1 MVKLNKNKFKQS
13 FETKMYS
20 LYAQSIKD
28 ATDEQLLNVLCSVIK
43 DIISKKWVD
52 NKLDSQKE
60 VYYFSIEFLL
70 GRQLKSNLLNLGI
83 EDVVRTGLKELN
95 IDLDNL
101 INAESDPALGNGG
114 LGRLA
119 ACFLDSM
126 ASLDI
131 SGHGY
136 GIRYKHGLFEQKF
149 INGYQVE
156 VPDNWLTQGGYVW
169 ETVRPNKAI
178 VVKFEGNVNLVD
190 KNGRLEVNHTD
201 YIPVMAMPYDIPI
214 IGYRNNSI
222 NTLRLFKSEVL
233 SRDFGPL
240 TIHAKNSYG
249 SYEDAL
255 KYKYYAEEIS
265 QVLYPNDSNYAGRLL
280 RLKQEYFFVSAGIQ
294 DIIRKYKKNKLDIK
308 KLNEK
313 VAIHINDTHPTLCI
327 PELMR
332 ILLDE
337 EGLSWDEAW
346 NITIN
351 TVSYTNHTIMTEA
364 MERWPKEMLKTL
376 LPRIY
381 MIIEEIDRRYMNEL
395 EESKYD
401 HDKIYRMSIIDNNDI
416 KMANL
421 SIVGSHS
428 VNGVAKLHT
437 ELLKKEVLKDFYDH
451 EPEKFNN
458 KTNGITHRRWLIRS
472 NPELTNL
479 LLDTIG
485 ESFIKH
491 PTDLE
496 NFGNYLNDKNVLKRL
511 GEIKKG
517 NKERLAQEVYKSKGI
532 VIDTNSIF
540 DVQIKRIH
548 AYKRQILNCLRIMEL
563 YNKLIDNPNLDII
576 PRTFIFAGK
585 AAPGYYLA
593 KNTIELICRVAETVN
608 NDPRVNGKIKVV
620 MLENY
625 QVSLAEKIIPA
636 TDLSEQISTTTKEA
650 SGTSNM
656 KFMMNGAITI
666 ATLDGANIEIKD
678 EVGEDNII
686 IFGLNAEEVLN
697 YHKNG
702 GYSSWD
708 ICNKDPRLQR
718 VTNDL
723 INGKYCRDKD
733 RFRSIYE
740 NLLTYNDE
748 FFVLKDFD
756 SYLYAQERV
765 NKLYMDKERWQK
777 MCGINIAHSGI
788 FSSDR
793 TIKEYATGIWGSTVI
808 YKNL

>member
-1 MVKLNKNKFKQS
+1 MVKINKNEFKQN

-20 LYAQSIKD
+20 LYAQPIKD
-28 ATDEQLLNVLCSVIK
+28 ATNEQLLNVLGSVIK
-43 DIISKKWVD
+43 DLISKKWID

-83 EDVVRTGLKELN
+83 EDVVRTSLKELD

-156 VPDNWLTQGGYVW
+156 VPDNWLTHGGYAW

-178 VVKFEGNVNLVD
+178 VVKFEGNISLVD
-190 KNGRLEVNHTD
+190 KNGRLEANHTD

-265 QVLYPNDSNYAGRLL
+265 QVLYPNDSNYAGKLL

-337 EGLSWDEAW
+337 EKLSWDEAW

-351 TVSYTNHTIMTEA
+351 TISYTNHTIMTEA

-381 MIIEEIDRRYMNEL
+381 MIIEEINRRYINEL
-395 EESKYD
+395 KESNYD
-401 HDKIYRMSIIDNNDI
+401 NDKIYRMSIIDNNDI

-437 ELLKKEVLKDFYDH
+437 ELLKKEVLKDFYEH
-451 EPEKFNN
+451 EPQKFNN
-458 KTNGITHRRWLIRS
+458 KTNGIAHRRWLIS
-472 NPELTNL
+472 ANSELSDLITEL
-479 LLDTIG
+479 ISKDWKKDTSKLKEL
-485 ESFIKH
+485 ESYI
-491 PTDLE
+491 
-496 NFGNYLNDKNVLKRL
+496 NDKTVLDKI
-511 GEIKKG
+511 GKIKYH
-517 NKERLAQEVYKSKGI
+517 NKERLAKFIKEKYN
-532 VIDTNSIF
+532 IDINPNSIF
-540 DVQIKRIH
+540 DVQIKRLH
-548 AYKRQILNCLRIMEL
+548 AYKRQLLNALHILHLYHEL
-563 YNKLIDNPNLDII
+563 LENPNFDME
-576 PRTFIFAGK
+576 PRTFIFGAK

-593 KNTIELICRVAETVN
+593 KCIIKFINSLADKIN
-608 NDPRVNGKIKVV
+608 NDPRINNKIKVV
-620 MLENY
+620 FLENY
-625 QVSLAEKIIPA
+625 GVSTAELIIPA
-636 TDLSEQISTTTKEA
+636 ADVSEQISTTTKEA
-650 SGTSNM
+650 SGTGNM
-656 KFMMNGAITI
+656 KLMMNGAITL
-666 ATLDGANIEIKD
+666 ATLDGANIEIFD
-678 EVGEDNII
+678 QVGKDNIV
-686 IFGLNAEEVLN
+686 IFGLSANEVLN
-697 YHKNG
+697 YNKFG
-702 GYSSWD
+702 GYSALDLYNSNRN
-708 ICNKDPRLQR
+708 IKR
-718 VTNDL
+718 VVDDL
-723 INGKYCRDKD
+723 INGFIPNMEKEGRQ
-733 RFRSIYE
+733 IYDS
-740 NLLTYNDE
+740 LITYNDE
-748 FFVLKDFD
+748 YFVLRDIEN
-756 SYLYAQERV
+756 YIEAQEKI
-765 NKLYMDKERWQK
+765 NKLYKNKDKWNQITL
-777 MCGINIAHSGI
+777 INIANSGI

-793 TIKEYATGIWGSTVI
+793 TIEEYAQDIWFKGCEEDE
-808 YKNL
+808 

>member
-136 GIRYKHGLFEQKF
+136 GIRYKYGLFEQKF

-458 KTNGITHRRWLIRS
+458 KTNGIAHRRWLISS
-472 NPELTNL
+472 NTELSDLITGL
-479 LLDTIG
+479 ISEDWKTDTRKLKELEEHRHDKAVLEKIG
-485 ESFIKH
+485 QIKY
-491 PTDLE
+491 
-496 NFGNYLNDKNVLKRL
+496 N
-511 GEIKKG
+511 
-517 NKERLAQEVYKSKGI
+517 NKERLAKFIKEKYD
-532 VIDTNSIF
+532 IDVNPNSIF
-540 DVQIKRIH
+540 DVQIKRLH
-548 AYKRQILNCLRIMEL
+548 AYKRQLLNALHILHLYHEL
-563 YNKLIDNPNLDII
+563 LENPNFDME
-576 PRTFIFAGK
+576 PRTFIFGAK

-593 KNTIELICRVAETVN
+593 KCI
-608 NDPRVNGKIKVV
+608 IKFI
-620 MLENY
+620 N
-625 QVSLAEKIIPA
+625 SLAEKINNDPRIDNKIKVVFIENYDVSKAELIIPA
-636 TDLSEQISTTTKEA
+636 ADVSEQISTTTKEA
-650 SGTSNM
+650 SGTGNM
-656 KFMMNGAITI
+656 KLMMNGAITL
-666 ATLDGANIEIKD
+666 ATLDGANIEIFD
-678 EVGEDNII
+678 QVGEDNIV
-686 IFGLNAEEVLN
+686 IFGLSANEVLN
-697 YHKNG
+697 YNKFG
-702 GYSSWD
+702 GYSALDLYNS
-708 ICNKDPRLQR
+708 NR
-718 VTNDL
+718 VIKRVVDDL
-723 INGKYCRDKD
+723 VNGFIPNMEKEGRQ
-733 RFRSIYE
+733 IYDS
-740 NLLTYNDE
+740 LITYNDE
-748 FFVLKDFD
+748 YFVLRDMEN
-756 SYLYAQERV
+756 YIEAQEKIDRLYK
-765 NKLYMDKERWQK
+765 NKEKWNEMAL
-777 MCGINIAHSGI
+777 INIANSGV

-793 TIKEYATGIWGSTVI
+793 TIAEYAEDIWFKGCE
-808 YKNL
+808 

>member
-1 MVKLNKNKFKQS
+1 MAKINKNKFKQS

-20 LYAQSIKD
+20 LYAQSIND

-83 EDVVRTGLKELN
+83 ENVVRESLKELN

-169 ETVRPNKAI
+169 ETVRPNKSI
-178 VVKFEGNVNLVD
+178 VVKFEGNVNLID

-201 YIPVMAMPYDIPI
+201 YLPIMAMPYDIPI
-214 IGYRNNSI
+214 IGYDNNSI

-240 TIHAKNSYG
+240 TVNARNSYG

-294 DIIRKYKKNKLDIK
+294 DIIRKYKKKKLDIK

-351 TVSYTNHTIMTEA
+351 TISYTNHTIMTEA
-364 MERWPKEMLKTL
+364 MERWPKEMVKRLI
-376 LPRIY
+376 PRIY
-381 MIIEEIDRRYMNEL
+381 MIIEEINKRYVKEL
-395 EESKYD
+395 ENSKYD
-401 HDKIYRMSIIDNNDI
+401 YEKIYRMSIIDNNDI

-437 ELLKKEVLKDFYDH
+437 ELLKKEVLKDFYEY

-458 KTNGITHRRWLIRS
+458 KTNGIAHRRWLISANSELS
-472 NPELTNL
+472 NLITGLISEDWKTDTNKL
-479 LLDTIG
+479 KG
-485 ESFIKH
+485 
-491 PTDLE
+491 LE
-496 NFGNYLNDKNVLKRL
+496 IYRNNKNVLEKI
-511 GEIKKG
+511 GKIKYR
-517 NKERLAQEVYKSKGI
+517 NKERLAKFIKEKYD
-532 VIDTNSIF
+532 IDINPNSIF
-540 DVQIKRIH
+540 DVQVKRLH
-548 AYKRQILNCLRIMEL
+548 AYKRQLLNALHILHLYHEL
-563 YNKLIDNPNLDII
+563 LENPNFDME
-576 PRTFIFAGK
+576 PRTFIFGAK

-593 KNTIELICRVAETVN
+593 KCIIKFINSLADKIN
-608 NDPRVNGKIKVV
+608 NDPRIDNKIKVV
-620 MLENY
+620 FIENY
-625 QVSLAEKIIPA
+625 GVSIAELIIPA
-636 TDLSEQISTTTKEA
+636 ADVSEQISTTTKEA
-650 SGTSNM
+650 SGTGNM
-656 KFMMNGAITI
+656 KFMMNGAITL
-666 ATLDGANIEIKD
+666 ATLDGANIEIFD
-678 EVGEDNII
+678 QVGKDNIV
-686 IFGLNAEEVLN
+686 IFGLSANEVLDYN
-697 YHKNG
+697 KFG
-702 GYSSWD
+702 GYSALDLYNSNRD
-708 ICNKDPRLQR
+708 IKR
-718 VTNDL
+718 VVDDL
-723 INGKYCRDKD
+723 INGFIPNMEKEGRE
-733 RFRSIYE
+733 IYDS
-740 NLLTYNDE
+740 LITYNDE
-748 FFVLKDFD
+748 YFVLRDIEN
-756 SYLYAQERV
+756 YIEAQEKID
-765 NKLYMDKERWQK
+765 KLYKNKDKWNE
-777 MCGINIAHSGI
+777 MALINIANSGV

-793 TIKEYATGIWGSTVI
+793 TIAEYAQDIWFKGCEG
-808 YKNL
+808 NE

>member
-1 MVKLNKNKFKQS
+1 
-13 FETKMYS
+13 MYS

-136 GIRYKHGLFEQKF
+136 GIRYKYGLFEQKF

-364 MERWPKEMLKTL
+364 MERWPKKMLKTL

-458 KTNGITHRRWLIRS
+458 KTNGIAHRRWLISS
-472 NPELTNL
+472 NTELSDLITGL
-479 LLDTIG
+479 ISEDWKTDTRKLK
-485 ESFIKH
+485 E
-491 PTDLE
+491 LE
-496 NFGNYLNDKNVLKRL
+496 AHRNDKAVLEKI
-511 GEIKKG
+511 GQIKYN
-517 NKERLAQEVYKSKGI
+517 NKERLAKFIKEKYD
-532 VIDTNSIF
+532 IDVNPNSIF
-540 DVQIKRIH
+540 DVQIKRLH
-548 AYKRQILNCLRIMEL
+548 AYKRQLLNALHILHLYHEL
-563 YNKLIDNPNLDII
+563 LENPNFDME
-576 PRTFIFAGK
+576 PRTFIFGAK

-593 KNTIELICRVAETVN
+593 KCI
-608 NDPRVNGKIKVV
+608 IKFI
-620 MLENY
+620 N
-625 QVSLAEKIIPA
+625 SLAEKINNDPRIDNKIKVVFIENYDVSKAELIIPA
-636 TDLSEQISTTTKEA
+636 ADVSEQISTTTKEA
-650 SGTSNM
+650 SGTGNM
-656 KFMMNGAITI
+656 KLMMNGAITL
-666 ATLDGANIEIKD
+666 ATLDGANIEIFD
-678 EVGEDNII
+678 QVGEDNIV
-686 IFGLNAEEVLN
+686 IFGLSANEVLN
-697 YHKNG
+697 YNKFG
-702 GYSSWD
+702 GYSALDLYNS
-708 ICNKDPRLQR
+708 NR
-718 VTNDL
+718 VIKRVVDDL
-723 INGKYCRDKD
+723 VNGFIPNMEKEGRQ
-733 RFRSIYE
+733 IYDS
-740 NLLTYNDE
+740 LITYNDE
-748 FFVLKDFD
+748 YFVLRDMEN
-756 SYLYAQERV
+756 YIEAQEKIDRLYK
-765 NKLYMDKERWQK
+765 NKEKWNEMAL
-777 MCGINIAHSGI
+777 INIANSGV

-793 TIKEYATGIWGSTVI
+793 TIAEYAEDIWFKGCE
-808 YKNL
+808 

>member
-458 KTNGITHRRWLIRS
+458 KTNGIAHRRWLISS
-472 NPELTNL
+472 NTELSDLITGL
-479 LLDTIG
+479 ISEDWKTDTRKLK
-485 ESFIKH
+485 E
-491 PTDLE
+491 LE
-496 NFGNYLNDKNVLKRL
+496 AHRNDKAVLEKI
-511 GEIKKG
+511 GQIKYN
-517 NKERLAQEVYKSKGI
+517 NKERLAKFIKEKYD
-532 VIDTNSIF
+532 IDVNPNSIF
-540 DVQIKRIH
+540 DVQIKRLH
-548 AYKRQILNCLRIMEL
+548 AYKRQLLNALHILHLYHEL
-563 YNKLIDNPNLDII
+563 LENPNFDME
-576 PRTFIFAGK
+576 PRTFIFGAK

-593 KNTIELICRVAETVN
+593 KCI
-608 NDPRVNGKIKVV
+608 IKFI
-620 MLENY
+620 N
-625 QVSLAEKIIPA
+625 SLAEKINNDPRIDNKIKVVFIENYDVSKAELIIPA
-636 TDLSEQISTTTKEA
+636 ADVSEQISTTTKEA
-650 SGTSNM
+650 SGTGNM
-656 KFMMNGAITI
+656 KLMMNGAITL
-666 ATLDGANIEIKD
+666 ATLDGANIEIFD
-678 EVGEDNII
+678 QVGEDNIV
-686 IFGLNAEEVLN
+686 IFGLSANEVLN
-697 YHKNG
+697 YNKFG
-702 GYSSWD
+702 GYSALDLYNS
-708 ICNKDPRLQR
+708 NR
-718 VTNDL
+718 VIKRVVDDL
-723 INGKYCRDKD
+723 VNGFIPNMEKEGRQ
-733 RFRSIYE
+733 IYDS
-740 NLLTYNDE
+740 LITYNDE
-748 FFVLKDFD
+748 YFVLRDMEN
-756 SYLYAQERV
+756 YIEAQEKIDR
-765 NKLYMDKERWQK
+765 LYKDKEKWNE
-777 MCGINIAHSGI
+777 MALINIANSGV

-793 TIKEYATGIWGSTVI
+793 TIAEYAEDIWFKGCE
-808 YKNL
+808 

>member
-119 ACFLDSM
+119 ACYLDSM

-136 GIRYKHGLFEQKF
+136 GIRYKYGLFEQNF

-458 KTNGITHRRWLIRS
+458 KTNGIAHRRWLISS
-472 NPELTNL
+472 NTELSDLITGL
-479 LLDTIG
+479 ISEDWKTDTRKLK
-485 ESFIKH
+485 E
-491 PTDLE
+491 LE
-496 NFGNYLNDKNVLKRL
+496 AHRNDKAVLEKI
-511 GEIKKG
+511 GQIKYN
-517 NKERLAQEVYKSKGI
+517 NKERLAKFIKEKYD
-532 VIDTNSIF
+532 IDVNPNSIF
-540 DVQIKRIH
+540 DVQIKRLH
-548 AYKRQILNCLRIMEL
+548 AYKRQLLNALHILHLYHEL
-563 YNKLIDNPNLDII
+563 LENPNFDME
-576 PRTFIFAGK
+576 PRTFIFGAK

-593 KNTIELICRVAETVN
+593 KCI
-608 NDPRVNGKIKVV
+608 IKFI
-620 MLENY
+620 N
-625 QVSLAEKIIPA
+625 SLAEKINNDPRIDNKIKVVFIENYDVSKAELIIPA
-636 TDLSEQISTTTKEA
+636 ADVSEQISTTTKEA
-650 SGTSNM
+650 SGTGNM
-656 KFMMNGAITI
+656 KLMMNGAITL
-666 ATLDGANIEIKD
+666 ATLDGANIEIFD
-678 EVGEDNII
+678 QVGEDNIV
-686 IFGLNAEEVLN
+686 IFGLSANEVLN
-697 YHKNG
+697 YNKFG
-702 GYSSWD
+702 GYSALDLYNS
-708 ICNKDPRLQR
+708 NR
-718 VTNDL
+718 VIKRVVDDL
-723 INGKYCRDKD
+723 VNGFIPNMEKEGRQ
-733 RFRSIYE
+733 IYDS
-740 NLLTYNDE
+740 LITYNDE
-748 FFVLKDFD
+748 YFVLRDMEN
-756 SYLYAQERV
+756 YIEAQEKIDRLYK
-765 NKLYMDKERWQK
+765 NKEKWNEMAL
-777 MCGINIAHSGI
+777 INIANSGV

-793 TIKEYATGIWGSTVI
+793 TIAEYAEDIWFKGCE
-808 YKNL
+808 

>member
-1 MVKLNKNKFKQS
+1 MVKINKNEFKQN

-20 LYAQSIKD
+20 LYAQPIKD
-28 ATDEQLLNVLCSVIK
+28 ATNEQLLNVLGSVIK
-43 DIISKKWVD
+43 DLISKKWID

-83 EDVVRTGLKELN
+83 EDVVRTALQEFN

-101 INAESDPALGNGG
+101 INTELDPALGNGG

-126 ASLDI
+126 ASVGI

-136 GIRYKHGLFEQKF
+136 GIRYKYGLFEQKF

-169 ETVRPNKAI
+169 EIVRPNKAI

-214 IGYRNNSI
+214 IGYKNNCI

-233 SRDFGPL
+233 SRDFGSI
-240 TIHAKNSYG
+240 TTHAKNSHG
-249 SYEDAL
+249 SYDDAL

-308 KLNEK
+308 KLHEK

-332 ILLDE
+332 ILLDDE
-337 EGLSWDEAW
+337 MLSWDEAW

-351 TVSYTNHTIMTEA
+351 TISYTNHTIMTEA

-381 MIIEEIDRRYMNEL
+381 MIIEEINRRYIKEL
-395 EESKYD
+395 KESNYD
-401 HDKIYRMSIIDNNDI
+401 NDKIYRMSIIDNNDV

-437 ELLKKEVLKDFYDH
+437 ELLKKEVLKDFYEY
-451 EPEKFNN
+451 EPQKFNN
-458 KTNGITHRRWLIRS
+458 KTNGIAHRRWLIS
-472 NPELTNL
+472 ANNELSDLITEL
-479 LLDTIG
+479 ISEDWKVDTSKLK
-485 ESFIKH
+485 E
-491 PTDLE
+491 LE
-496 NFGNYLNDKNVLKRL
+496 AYINDKTILEKI
-511 GEIKKG
+511 GKIKYH
-517 NKERLAQEVYKSKGI
+517 NKERLAKFIKEKYN
-532 VIDTNSIF
+532 IDINPNSIF
-540 DVQIKRIH
+540 DVQIKRLH
-548 AYKRQILNCLRIMEL
+548 AYKRQLLNALHILHLYHEL
-563 YNKLIDNPNLDII
+563 LENPNFDME
-576 PRTFIFAGK
+576 PRTFIFGAK

-593 KNTIELICRVAETVN
+593 KCIIKFINSLADKIN
-608 NDPRVNGKIKVV
+608 NDPRINNKIKVV
-620 MLENY
+620 FLENY
-625 QVSLAEKIIPA
+625 GVSTAELIIPA
-636 TDLSEQISTTTKEA
+636 ADVSEQISTTTKEA
-650 SGTSNM
+650 SGTGNM
-656 KFMMNGAITI
+656 KLMMNGAITL
-666 ATLDGANIEIKD
+666 ATLDGANIEIFD
-678 EVGEDNII
+678 QVGKDNIV
-686 IFGLNAEEVLN
+686 IFGLSANEVLN
-697 YHKNG
+697 YNKFG
-702 GYSSWD
+702 GYSALDLYNSNRN
-708 ICNKDPRLQR
+708 IKR
-718 VTNDL
+718 VVDDL
-723 INGKYCRDKD
+723 INGFIPNIEIEGRQ
-733 RFRSIYE
+733 IYDS
-740 NLLTYNDE
+740 LITYNDE
-748 FFVLKDFD
+748 YFVLRDIEN
-756 SYLYAQERV
+756 YIEAQEKI
-765 NKLYMDKERWQK
+765 NKLYKNKDKWNQ
-777 MCGINIAHSGI
+777 MTLINIANSGI

-793 TIKEYATGIWGSTVI
+793 TIEEYAKDIWFKGCEEDE
-808 YKNL
+808 

>member
-1 MVKLNKNKFKQS
+1 
-13 FETKMYS
+13 MYS
-20 LYAQSIKD
+20 LYAQSIND

-83 EDVVRTGLKELN
+83 ENVVRESLKELN

-178 VVKFEGNVNLVD
+178 VVKFEGNVNLID

-201 YIPVMAMPYDIPI
+201 YLPIMAMPYDIPI
-214 IGYRNNSI
+214 IGYDNNSI

-240 TIHAKNSYG
+240 TVNARNSYG

-294 DIIRKYKKNKLDIK
+294 DIIRKYKKKKLDIK

-351 TVSYTNHTIMTEA
+351 TISYTNHTIMTEA
-364 MERWPKEMLKTL
+364 MERWPKEMVKRLI
-376 LPRIY
+376 PRIY
-381 MIIEEIDRRYMNEL
+381 MIIEEINKRYVKEL
-395 EESKYD
+395 ENSKYD
-401 HDKIYRMSIIDNNDI
+401 YEKIYRMSIIDNNDI

-437 ELLKKEVLKDFYDH
+437 ELLKKEVLKDFYEY

-458 KTNGITHRRWLIRS
+458 KTNGIAHRRWLISANSELS
-472 NPELTNL
+472 NLITGLISEDWKTDTNKL
-479 LLDTIG
+479 KG
-485 ESFIKH
+485 
-491 PTDLE
+491 LE
-496 NFGNYLNDKNVLKRL
+496 IYRNNKNVLEKI
-511 GEIKKG
+511 GKIKYR
-517 NKERLAQEVYKSKGI
+517 NKERLAKFIKEKYD
-532 VIDTNSIF
+532 IDINPNSIF
-540 DVQIKRIH
+540 DVQVKRLH
-548 AYKRQILNCLRIMEL
+548 AYKRQLLNALHILHLYHEL
-563 YNKLIDNPNLDII
+563 LENPNFDME
-576 PRTFIFAGK
+576 PRTFIFGAK

-593 KNTIELICRVAETVN
+593 KCIIKFINSLADKIN
-608 NDPRVNGKIKVV
+608 NDPRIDNKIKVV
-620 MLENY
+620 FIENY
-625 QVSLAEKIIPA
+625 GVSIAELIIPA
-636 TDLSEQISTTTKEA
+636 ADVSEQISTTTKEA
-650 SGTSNM
+650 SGTGNM
-656 KFMMNGAITI
+656 KFMMNGAITL
-666 ATLDGANIEIKD
+666 ATLDGANIEIFD
-678 EVGEDNII
+678 QVGKDNIV
-686 IFGLNAEEVLN
+686 IFGLSANEVLDYN
-697 YHKNG
+697 KFG
-702 GYSSWD
+702 GYSALDLYNSNRD
-708 ICNKDPRLQR
+708 IKR
-718 VTNDL
+718 VVDDL
-723 INGKYCRDKD
+723 INGFIPNMEKEGRE
-733 RFRSIYE
+733 IYDS
-740 NLLTYNDE
+740 LITYNDE
-748 FFVLKDFD
+748 YFVLRDIEN
-756 SYLYAQERV
+756 YIEAQEKID
-765 NKLYMDKERWQK
+765 KLYKNKDKWNE
-777 MCGINIAHSGI
+777 MALINIANSGV

-793 TIKEYATGIWGSTVI
+793 TIAEYAQDIWFKGCEG
-808 YKNL
+808 NE

>member
-1 MVKLNKNKFKQS
+1 MVEINKNNFKQS

-28 ATDEQLLNVLCSVIK
+28 ATNEQLLNVLCSVIK
-43 DIISKKWVD
+43 DLISKKWID

-83 EDVVRTGLKELN
+83 EDVVRTSLKELD

-156 VPDNWLTQGGYVW
+156 VPDNWLTHGGYAW

-178 VVKFEGNVNLVD
+178 VVKFEGNISLVD
-190 KNGRLEVNHTD
+190 KNGRLEANHTD

-265 QVLYPNDSNYAGRLL
+265 QVLYPNDSNYAGKLL

-337 EGLSWDEAW
+337 EKLSWDEAW

-351 TVSYTNHTIMTEA
+351 TISYTNHTIMTEA

-381 MIIEEIDRRYMNEL
+381 MIIEEINRRYINEL
-395 EESKYD
+395 KESNYD
-401 HDKIYRMSIIDNNDI
+401 NDKIYRMSIIDNNDI

-437 ELLKKEVLKDFYDH
+437 ELLKKEVLKDFYEH
-451 EPEKFNN
+451 EPQKFNN
-458 KTNGITHRRWLIRS
+458 KTNGIAHRRWLIS
-472 NPELTNL
+472 ANSELSDLITEL
-479 LLDTIG
+479 ISKDWKKDTSKLKEL
-485 ESFIKH
+485 ESYI
-491 PTDLE
+491 
-496 NFGNYLNDKNVLKRL
+496 NDKTVLDKI
-511 GEIKKG
+511 GKIKYH
-517 NKERLAQEVYKSKGI
+517 NKERLAKFIKEKYN
-532 VIDTNSIF
+532 IDINPNSIF
-540 DVQIKRIH
+540 DVQIKRLH
-548 AYKRQILNCLRIMEL
+548 AYKRQLLNALHILHLYHEL
-563 YNKLIDNPNLDII
+563 LENPNFDME
-576 PRTFIFAGK
+576 PRTFIFGAK

-593 KNTIELICRVAETVN
+593 KCIIKFINSLADKIN
-608 NDPRVNGKIKVV
+608 NDPRINNKIKVV
-620 MLENY
+620 FLENY
-625 QVSLAEKIIPA
+625 GVSTAELIIPA
-636 TDLSEQISTTTKEA
+636 ADVSEQISTTTKEA
-650 SGTSNM
+650 SGTGNM
-656 KFMMNGAITI
+656 KLMMNGAITL
-666 ATLDGANIEIKD
+666 ATLDGANIEIFD
-678 EVGEDNII
+678 QVGKDNIV
-686 IFGLNAEEVLN
+686 IFGLSANEVLN
-697 YHKNG
+697 YNKFG
-702 GYSSWD
+702 GYSALDLYNSNRN
-708 ICNKDPRLQR
+708 IKR
-718 VTNDL
+718 VVDDL
-723 INGKYCRDKD
+723 INGFIPNIEIEGRQ
-733 RFRSIYE
+733 IYDS
-740 NLLTYNDE
+740 LITYNDE
-748 FFVLKDFD
+748 YFVLRDIEN
-756 SYLYAQERV
+756 YIEAQEKI
-765 NKLYMDKERWQK
+765 NKLYKNKDKWNQITL
-777 MCGINIAHSGI
+777 INIANSGI

-793 TIKEYATGIWGSTVI
+793 TIEEYAQDIWFKGCEEDE
-808 YKNL
+808 

>member
-136 GIRYKHGLFEQKF
+136 GIRYKYGLFEQKF
-149 INGYQVE
+149 INGCQVE

-458 KTNGITHRRWLIRS
+458 KTNGIAHRRWLISS
-472 NPELTNL
+472 NTELSDLITGL
-479 LLDTIG
+479 ISEDWKTDTRKLK
-485 ESFIKH
+485 E
-491 PTDLE
+491 LE
-496 NFGNYLNDKNVLKRL
+496 AHRNDKAVLEKI
-511 GEIKKG
+511 GQIKYN
-517 NKERLAQEVYKSKGI
+517 NKERLAKFIKEKYD
-532 VIDTNSIF
+532 IDVNPNSIF
-540 DVQIKRIH
+540 DVQIKRLH
-548 AYKRQILNCLRIMEL
+548 AYKRQLLNALHILHLYHEL
-563 YNKLIDNPNLDII
+563 LENPNFDME
-576 PRTFIFAGK
+576 PRTFIFGAK

-593 KNTIELICRVAETVN
+593 KCI
-608 NDPRVNGKIKVV
+608 IKFI
-620 MLENY
+620 N
-625 QVSLAEKIIPA
+625 SLAEKINNDPRIDNKIKVVFIENYDVSKAELIIPA
-636 TDLSEQISTTTKEA
+636 ADVSEQISTTTKEA
-650 SGTSNM
+650 SGTGNM
-656 KFMMNGAITI
+656 KLMMNGAITL
-666 ATLDGANIEIKD
+666 ATLDGANIEIFD
-678 EVGEDNII
+678 QVGEDNIV
-686 IFGLNAEEVLN
+686 IFGLSANEVLN
-697 YHKNG
+697 YNKFG
-702 GYSSWD
+702 GYSALDLYNS
-708 ICNKDPRLQR
+708 NR
-718 VTNDL
+718 VIKRVVDDL
-723 INGKYCRDKD
+723 VNGFIPNMEKEGRQ
-733 RFRSIYE
+733 IYDS
-740 NLLTYNDE
+740 LITYNDE
-748 FFVLKDFD
+748 YFVLRDMEN
-756 SYLYAQERV
+756 YIEAQEKIDRLYK
-765 NKLYMDKERWQK
+765 NKEKWNEMAL
-777 MCGINIAHSGI
+777 INIANSGV

-793 TIKEYATGIWGSTVI
+793 TIAEYAEDIWFKGCE
-808 YKNL
+808 

>member
-1 MVKLNKNKFKQS
+1 
-13 FETKMYS
+13 MYS

-458 KTNGITHRRWLIRS
+458 KTNGIAHRRWLISS
-472 NPELTNL
+472 NTELSDLITGL
-479 LLDTIG
+479 ISEDWKTDTRKLK
-485 ESFIKH
+485 E
-491 PTDLE
+491 LE
-496 NFGNYLNDKNVLKRL
+496 AHRNDKAVLEKI
-511 GEIKKG
+511 GQIKYN
-517 NKERLAQEVYKSKGI
+517 NKERLAKFIKEKYD
-532 VIDTNSIF
+532 IDVNPNSIF
-540 DVQIKRIH
+540 DVQIKRLH
-548 AYKRQILNCLRIMEL
+548 AYKRQLLNALHILHLYHEL
-563 YNKLIDNPNLDII
+563 LENPNFDME
-576 PRTFIFAGK
+576 PRTFIFGAK

-593 KNTIELICRVAETVN
+593 KCI
-608 NDPRVNGKIKVV
+608 IKFI
-620 MLENY
+620 N
-625 QVSLAEKIIPA
+625 SLAEKINNDPRIDNKIKVVFIENYDVSKAELIIPA
-636 TDLSEQISTTTKEA
+636 ADVSEQISTTTKEA
-650 SGTSNM
+650 SGTGNM
-656 KFMMNGAITI
+656 KLMMNGAITL
-666 ATLDGANIEIKD
+666 ATLDGANIEIFD
-678 EVGEDNII
+678 QVGEDNIV
-686 IFGLNAEEVLN
+686 IFGLSANEVLN
-697 YHKNG
+697 YNKFG
-702 GYSSWD
+702 GYSALDLYNS
-708 ICNKDPRLQR
+708 NR
-718 VTNDL
+718 VIKRVVDDL
-723 INGKYCRDKD
+723 VNGFIPNMEKEGRQ
-733 RFRSIYE
+733 IYDS
-740 NLLTYNDE
+740 LITYNDE
-748 FFVLKDFD
+748 YFVLRDMEN
-756 SYLYAQERV
+756 YIEAQEKIDRLYK
-765 NKLYMDKERWQK
+765 NKEKWNEMAL
-777 MCGINIAHSGI
+777 INIANSGV

-793 TIKEYATGIWGSTVI
+793 TIAEYAEDIWFKGCE
-808 YKNL
+808 